1 MRPESTLMM
10 TMTTRSTS
18 RIEHRRMALSWKS
31 KDNVLFFSLL
41 AIALILI
48 ELSLSKGDIV
58 YVDFSKGFVILLKI
72 ASH

>member
-10 TMTTRSTS
+10 TMTIRSTS

-31 KDNVLFFSLL
+31 KDNYLFFSLL

-48 ELSLSKGDIV
+48 DIELKGDTV